1 MMKLIYYNSLENSLR
16 QNKKTY
22 VFSDEHL
29 MKRFQDG
36 DENAYETLVSRY
48 KDKLYNFIYF
58 FVGDKDLAEDLVQDT
73 MVRLFTKKHYY
84 KEVAK
89 FSTWIYT
96 IARNLSNSELR
107 KRKNRK
113 TFTIS
118 ELSKD
123 KSNYDLKDEKP
134 GIEQSLELKYDIEQ
148 IKNRIKKLS
157 KPFRTVII
165 LRDIE
170 NLSYE
175 AISKIEDVPI
185 GTVKSRINRARLQLR
200 LELKDLF

>member
-1 MMKLIYYNSLENSLR
+1 MMKSIYYNSLENSLR

-36 DENAYETLVSRY
+36 DENAYKTLVFRY
-48 KDKLYNFIYF
+48 KDKLHNFIYF

-96 IARNLSNSELR
+96 IARNLANSELR
-107 KRKNRK
+107 KTKIRK

-118 ELSKD
+118 ELSK
-123 KSNYDLKDEKP
+123 KKPNYDLKDKKL
-134 GIEQSLELKYDIEQ
+134 GIDRDLELKYEIEK
-148 IKNRIKKLS
+148 IKRVIKKLS

-165 LRDIE
+165 LRDVQ
-170 NLSYE
+170 NLSYDD
-175 AISKIEDVPI
+175 ISKIENVPV
-185 GTVKSRINRARLQLR
+185 GTIKSRINRARLQLR
-200 LELKDLF
+200 RELKDLL

>member
-1 MMKLIYYNSLENSLR
+1 MMKLIYYNSLEYSLG

-29 MKRFQDG
+29 MRRFQNG

-48 KDKLYNFIYF
+48 KDKLHNFIYF

-73 MVRLFTKKHYY
+73 MVRLFTKRHYY

-96 IARNLSNSELR
+96 ISRNLSNSELR
-107 KRKNRK
+107 KRKKRK

-118 ELSKD
+118 ELSRD

-134 GIEQSLELKYDIEQ
+134 GIEQNLELKYEIEQ
-148 IKNRIKKLS
+148 IKITINKLS
-157 KPFRTVII
+157 RPFRTVLI

-170 NLSYE
+170 NLSYDN
-175 AISKIEDVPI
+175 ISKIEGVPV
-185 GTVKSRINRARLQLR
+185 GTIKSRINRARLQLR
-200 LELKDLF
+200 RELKDLF

>member
-1 MMKLIYYNSLENSLR
+1 MG

-29 MKRFQDG
+29 MQRFQNG

-48 KDKLYNFIYF
+48 KDKLHNFIYF

-107 KRKNRK
+107 KRKK
-113 TFTIS
+113 
-118 ELSKD
+118 
-123 KSNYDLKDEKP
+123 EKP
-134 GIEQSLELKYDIEQ
+134 LLLAS
-148 IKNRIKKLS
+148 
-157 KPFRTVII
+157 
-165 LRDIE
+165 
-170 NLSYE
+170 
-175 AISKIEDVPI
+175 
-185 GTVKSRINRARLQLR
+185 
-200 LELKDLF
+200 

>member
-1 MMKLIYYNSLENSLR
+1 MKSIYYNSLERSLE

-123 KSNYDLKDEKP
+123 KPNYDLKDEKP
-134 GIEQSLELKYDIEQ
+134 GIEQRLELKYDIEQ
-148 IKNRIKKLS
+148 IKITINKLS
-157 KPFRTVII
+157 RPFRTVII

-170 NLSYE
+170 DLSYVD
-175 AISKIEDVPI
+175 ISKIEGVPV
-185 GTVKSRINRARLQLR
+185 GTIKSRINRARLQLR
-200 LELKDLF
+200 RELKDLF

>member
-1 MMKLIYYNSLENSLR
+1 MMKSIYYNSLERSLG
-16 QNKKTY
+16 QNNKTY

-123 KSNYDLKDEKP
+123 KPNYDLKDEKP
-134 GIEQSLELKYDIEQ
+134 GIEQRLELKYDIEQ
-148 IKNRIKKLS
+148 IKIMINKLS

-170 NLSYE
+170 SLSYVD
-175 AISKIEDVPI
+175 ISKIEGVPV
-185 GTVKSRINRARLQLR
+185 GTIKSRINRARLQLR
-200 LELKDLF
+200 RELKDLF